1 MAELILNTDTQR
13 ELGTRPS
20 RRLRRE
26 GRIPGVVYGLGG
38 ESVPVA
44 VDARELRS
52 ALTSDAGLNALL
64 TLDVDGNRQ
73 LGLVKDLQHHPVRNE
88 VIHVDFIRVD
98 ADVAVEVEVRL
109 SLVGEA
115 TEVNNEDGVVD
126 QAAFSVR
133 VLAKPESIP
142 NELSLDISE
151 MTMGDTLRTGDI
163 DLPDGVELA
172 GDPEELVASTSMA
185 VIEIEEPEVDEMA
198 EVELD
203 ETASRSCARTPTKRP
218 TPTPTPPKTPRASR
232 SAPVAMPAR
241 WRSRKKHTDTPADLV
256 VVGLGNP
263 GDQYAGTR
271 HNVGAEVV
279 QLFGRPPR

>member
-115 TEVNNEDGVVD
+115 TEVNNEDGVGD

-163 DLPDGVELA
+163 ELPDGVELA

-185 VIEIEEPEVDEMA
+185 VIEIEEPEVDEEA

-203 ETASRSCARTPTKRP
+203 EDGQPIVREDADEEADADADASE
-218 TPTPTPPKTPRASR
+218 
-232 SAPVAMPAR
+232 
-241 WRSRKKHTDTPADLV
+241 D
-256 VVGLGNP
+256 
-263 GDQYAGTR
+263 
-271 HNVGAEVV
+271 AES
-279 QLFGRPPR
+279 